1 MITSK
6 RLVLLLPV
14 LLAALLLL
22 TACGAEPTQVA
33 EQDGGFT
40 LALPRV
46 TIQVDEQGI
55 PSVAGMSPEM
65 LKKVTFG
72 QLDLTGVRVPQQYI
86 DWFTRTNV
94 QHFELVHKDD
104 GIFAFVNGQPMPHLG
119 WTGEKLS
126 NMSEM
131 AGAMGLLDPRTAK
144 VLNILI
150 PFAQR
155 MGLDLA
161 VKFPVAPGNEE
172 VPLRDPSVPIPVAP
186 TAEEAAMA
194 KVRAQIKYDD
204 NGVPNILSVSTR
216 DLEDAFGVSAR
227 SMELPPASVQMM
239 KDRGIQHLTVRSMPN
254 GLFVWVN
261 DAEMPGFVW
270 SNDFLQNAAGLY
282 GQIYNT
288 DDYAQVRQAVAML
301 LPLLNKVDAEV
312 VLLFPTGDGVK
323 AIPLPNP

>member
-126 NMSEM
+126 SMSEM

-172 VPLRDPSVPIPVAP
+172 IALRDPKVPIPVAP

-194 KVRAQIKYDD
+194 KVRAQIKYDE
-204 NGVPNILSVSTR
+204 NGVPSILSVSTR
-216 DLEDAFGVSAR
+216 DLEDSFGVNAR
-227 SMELPPASVQMM
+227 SMELPPAGVQMM
-239 KDRGIQHLTVRSMPN
+239 KDLGIQHLTVRSMPN

-282 GQIYNT
+282 GQMYNT
-288 DDYAQVRQAVAML
+288 DDYAPVRQAVTML

-312 VLLFPTGDGVK
+312 VLLFPTANGAA

>member
-6 RLVLLLPV
+6 RLVWLLPV

-33 EQDGGFT
+33 EQDGGFL

-46 TIQVDEQGI
+46 TIQIDEQGV

-65 LKKVTFG
+65 LKTATFG
-72 QLDLTGVRVPQQYI
+72 QVDLTGVKLPQEYI
-86 DWFTRTNV
+86 DWFMRTNV
-94 QHFELVHKDD
+94 QHIELVHKDD
-104 GIFAFVNGQPMPHLG
+104 GLFMFVNGQPLPHVG
-119 WTGEKLS
+119 WTGDKLS
-126 NMSEM
+126 SMSEM
-131 AGAMGLLDPRTAK
+131 AGAVGLLDQRTAK
-144 VLNILI
+144 VLSILV

-172 VPLRDPSVPIPVAP
+172 IALRDPKQPIPEAP
-186 TAEEAAMA
+186 SAEESAMA
-194 KVRAQIKYDD
+194 KVRAQLKYDD
-204 NGVPNILSVSTR
+204 NGVPTILSVSTR
-216 DLEDAFGVSAR
+216 DLEDAFGVSMR
-227 SMELPPASVQMM
+227 SMELPADSVKMM
-239 KDRGIQHLTVRSMPN
+239 EDRGIQHITVRAMPN

-270 SNDFLQNAAGLY
+270 SNDFLKNAASLY
-282 GQIYNT
+282 GQMYYT
-288 DDYAQVRQAVAML
+288 DEYAPVRQAVSML

-312 VLLFPTGDGVK
+312 VLLFPLPNGVK